1 MTISDP
7 ATFLGDDVERIG
19 AAIDD
24 LVTDEHVHRR
34 LYTDPAIFERELRT
48 VFGGAWAYVGH
59 ESEVPETGNYVRRVL
74 GRRPLLLTR
83 ASDGEFRVLFNRCAH
98 RGTLLVTD
106 ERGCAEA
113 FTCPYHG
120 WRFGVDGELKNV
132 PVPTSYRDVRSGNFD
147 LGRAGVASYRGFVF
161 GSLAAEPPDLLDWLG
176 PAREWLDEYIDR
188 YPGGRIQVHRTA
200 LRYEFAANWKV
211 SWDNAADG
219 IHATFAHRSYNLL
232 GQTADTATVLARNPV
247 TAPIV
252 SRTFPHGHSVV
263 DQRPSVTDGPWAT
276 MRPLPTSDALIDSL
290 TARGQGGREN
300 LDLTTG
306 SMVNLNLFPNLIFV
320 GNQLMVVEPIAVD
333 RTRLSV
339 YLLSAPLAPEEVD
352 LLRLRVDEDF
362 ISFGTPDDLEM
373 FQRIQEGLALPEA
386 EWIDTSRGAALD
398 ADDPKTLG
406 VITGDLATEAPIR
419 GYLKEWTRLMTHS
432 APLVARQGARPA
444 RQVS

>member
-1 MTISDP
+1 
-7 ATFLGDDVERIG
+7 
-19 AAIDD
+19 
-24 LVTDEHVHRR
+24 
-34 LYTDPAIFERELRT
+34 

-83 ASDGEFRVLFNRCAH
+83 ASDGE
-98 RGTLLVTD
+98 
-106 ERGCAEA
+106 
-113 FTCPYHG
+113 
-120 WRFGVDGELKNV
+120 LKNV
-132 PVPTSYRDVRSGNFD
+132 PVPTSYRDVRSGKFD
-147 LGRAGVASYRGFVF
+147 LGRAAVASYRGFVF

-176 PAREWLDEYIDR
+176 PARGWLDEYIDR

-263 DQRPSVTDGPWAT
+263 DQRPSITDGPWAT
-276 MRPLPTSDALIDSL
+276 MRPRPTSGALIASL
-290 TARGQGGREN
+290 TARGLGGREN

-352 LLRLRVDEDF
+352 LLRLCVDEDF

-373 FQRIQEGLALPEA
+373 FQRLQEGLALPEA

-398 ADDPKTLG
+398 TDDPKTLG

-432 APLVARQGARPA
+432 VPTRAAPGRPA
-444 RQVS
+444 GAAGVVTGRSRRPDGCRGRCVHEVSPPQTCACAAATDESVSERGRFHITNYGWSISSMIVQSAARRSDLIDSPTAAASSRACSIVRSLPP